1 MPLSPEAQDKAQALR
16 AQGVQALRAGRVQ
29 QARAAFLQ
37 SLRYEPDHAST
48 FLWLA
53 GLATTEKEA
62 RRLLGH
68 ARQLEPDHPQLVRVT
83 RVIDQQF
90 ARRRPA
96 PGLPEHPPKADA
108 LPPNEGAAEP
118 VRVPLRPA
126 RAWELLGV
134 VVSVGWRLVTV
145 VVLLITLVFVIA
157 LLMDLARSGGTGH
170 LGESLSAAGEYTVRF
185 LEGAVQGDLGSMAA
199 TLNSNRN
206 QPVTDHLARALP
218 KSLGL
223 LAVSVILALALGL
236 YLGMAAALRRHGP
249 LSGVLLFA
257 STLGV
262 STPGY
267 FAAMLLIWFSLWLYK
282 STGQHILPVAGF
294 GWDMHLLLPSLVL
307 AARPA
312 AVVTRLGYNALI
324 EILEADYVRTA
335 KSKGLKHQ
343 VILLRHVLRNAG
355 VPMLTTAVVSL
366 RFSLAVLP
374 IVEYIFNWPGIG
386 LMLLKAIQAQ
396 DTPAVIGM
404 ILPVALVLALM
415 NLLAEQL
422 YPRIDP
428 RLRPSGVRTV

>member
-1 MPLSPEAQDKAQALR
+1 MPLPPEAEDKARALR

-29 QARAAFLQ
+29 KARAAFLQ
-37 SLRYEPDHAST
+37 SLRYDPEQAVT

-53 GLATTEKEA
+53 GLAATEEEA
-62 RRLLGH
+62 RRLLDH
-68 ARQLEPDHPQLVRVT
+68 ARRLNPDHPQLAHVARG
-83 RVIDQQF
+83 IDQQF
-90 ARRRPA
+90 ALAGRVFPSS
-96 PGLPEHPPKADA
+96 GHPPTAETLRPD
-108 LPPNEGAAEP
+108 EDIAEP
-118 VRVPLRPA
+118 SMVPLRSG
-126 RAWELLGV
+126 RSWGCLGV
-134 VVSVGWRLVTV
+134 IASAGWRLVTI
-145 VVLLITLVFVIA
+145 VVLIITLVFVIA
-157 LLMDLARSGGTGH
+157 LLMDLARAGGVGH
-170 LGESLSAAGEYTVRF
+170 FGDSLSAAGEYTLQF
-185 LEGAVQGDLGSMAA
+185 LQGAAHGDLGSMTA

-206 QPVTDHLARALP
+206 QPVTEHLARALP

-223 LAVSVILALALGL
+223 LAVSLVLALALGL

-257 STLGV
+257 STLGI
-262 STPGY
+262 STPAY

-294 GWDMHLLLPSLVL
+294 GWDGHLLLPSLVL

-324 EILEADYVRTA
+324 EILDADYVRTA
-335 KSKGLKHQ
+335 RSKGLRQ
-343 VILLRHVLRNAG
+343 SVILVRHVLRNAG
-355 VPMLTTAVVSL
+355 VPILTTAVVSL

-396 DTPAVIGM
+396 DTAGVIGM
-404 ILPVALVLALM
+404 ILPVALILALM

-428 RLRPSGVRTV
+428 RLRPSGVAAV